1 MTSNST
7 ILRTSDLDNDLKFT
21 NNIGWVIKHSDL
33 MNVFFKEI
41 DENKNI
47 FFKSPAE
54 LSQEKISFDYDNASN
69 SGNYWDIDSWDDGTT
84 EPGSSGSPLF
94 DGETHRIIG
103 QLYGGVA
110 SCTNFGYDT
119 YGKTSVSWGLGL
131 NTYLDPNNTGIEF
144 IDGIDAIDLPDPV
157 ISLIDDNLNFELADS
172 ESDQATFSVSN
183 IGEPESVLS
192 YSATI
197 NIFENCLSSDGF
209 VYLFLYDESVI
220 LCFFVSTFCNEIQ
233 T

>member
-1 MTSNST
+1 MFNYESPECENQNGPTNMTVSGSTLLVNNSA
-7 ILRTSDLDNDLKFT
+7 SDVALLLLNETPPLDYNVHYA
-21 NNIGWVIKHSDL
+21 GWDVSGLTPAIPVGIHHPAGDIK
-33 MNVFFKEI
+33 
-41 DENKNI
+41 
-47 FFKSPAE
+47 
-54 LSQEKISFDYDNASN
+54 KISFDYDNASN

-144 IDGIDAIDLPDPV
+144 INGIDAVDLPDPV
-157 ISLIDDNLNFELADS
+157 ISLIDDNLNFELANS

-192 YSATI
+192 
-197 NIFENCLSSDGF
+197 
-209 VYLFLYDESVI
+209 
-220 LCFFVSTFCNEIQ
+220 
-233 T
+233 